1 MDRCDIFVLLTGTLF
16 GVPVVAWLV
25 IAAALT
31 CLALAVM
38 RRRSGTREISV
49 IAILVAASLA
59 SNYALIWLP
68 NVKLMDLIVFVSGLQ
83 FGMYVGCMVGVL
95 VWAVYGSINP
105 YGFILPI
112 WVGCMLSESLFGV
125 AGGLIG
131 KHTTI
136 TPGSPRVFAWEMA
149 VTGFILSFIYDVM
162 TNLLSAVTISWF
174 ETTYLTVLAVMVSGI
189 PFALVHEISNGILFF
204 LGVGPLSLSIQRTV
218 GVRPHV
224 SR

>member
-1 MDRCDIFVLLTGTLF
+1 MDRYDIPLSLTGIVF
-16 GVPVVAWLV
+16 GVPLAAWIVLAVVLM
-25 IAAALT
+25 
-31 CLALAVM
+31 CLALIVV
-38 RRRSGTREISV
+38 RRKSDTREISM
-49 IAILVAASLA
+49 ITILVAACLA

-83 FGMYVGCMVGVL
+83 FGMYVGCLVGIL

-125 AGGLIG
+125 TGGLIG
-131 KHTTI
+131 KCTRI
-136 TPGSPRVFAWEMA
+136 TSGSPKVFAWEMA
-149 VTGFILSFIYDVM
+149 VTGFILSFIYDVV

-174 ETTYLTVLAVMVSGI
+174 ETTHLTVLAVMVSGI
-189 PFALVHEISNGILFF
+189 PFALIHEISNGILFF
-204 LGVGPLSLSIQRTV
+204 LGVGPLNLSIQRIV
-218 GVRPHV
+218 GVRSHV